1 MHDAITFDRRGV
13 PAVAVLSEPFANTG
27 RMMARTHKLP
37 DYRFALIPHP
47 VGMRP
52 EQIEANAELVYQQ
65 ALPILKDG
73 SA

>member
-37 DYRFALIPHP
+37 DYRFAPDFRPQWSGGKMTRGIESLP
-47 VGMRP
+47 VQLR
-52 EQIEANAELVYQQ
+52 
-65 ALPILKDG
+65 
-73 SA
+73 